1 MRAPIRSST
10 VHSSTVRFFFFV
22 LVIFL
27 LAPAVSADWLVTK
40 EGARIETK
48 GPWKVKGAVVVFT
61 LPNGTLSSMRVREL
75 DLDQSALVTAEANQP
90 PEEEAEEGEEA
101 PPKPVVAEFTNKNIR
116 RAAPQGDSEGS
127 PEQDGEGGEG
137 GGGPAR
143 AVVTPPYEVLA
154 WNVVPRPD
162 IEGIEVRGTLRNGGE
177 DTVANV
183 TVVLR
188 LVTPDNAFVEE
199 RRGNLQST
207 LLRAQAATNFSA
219 AFPNLA
225 NEPYKLEVEVA
236 AR

>member
-1 MRAPIRSST
+1 MREAVRSFP
-10 VHSSTVRFFFFV
+10 VRPFLFL

-61 LPNGTLSSMRVREL
+61 LPNGTLSSMRLREL

-90 PEEEAEEGEEA
+90 PEEEEAAGEEE
-101 PPKPVVAEFTNKNIR
+101 PQKSVVAEFTNENIR
-116 RAAPQGDSEGS
+116 RAAPQAASGGS
-127 PEQDGEGGEG
+127 PEQDGEDGGTEEL
-137 GGGPAR
+137 PR
-143 AVVTPPYEVLA
+143 PVVTPPYEVLA
-154 WNVVPRPD
+154 WNIVPRAD

-177 DTVANV
+177 ETIANV
-183 TVVLR
+183 SIVLR
-188 LVTPDNAFVEE
+188 LVTPDNAFVDE

-225 NEPYKLEVEVA
+225 NEPYKLEVDVA
-236 AR
+236 SR